1 MLLFKVRKEWLTW
14 RKSCQ
19 RWACILQRSGL
30 WVPPGLSPCVS
41 YSESA
46 GSTPAERKRRAVNCE
61 GKQGLTE
68 FQMYNLERHSSAG
81 MMQTNIELEVSPQLT
96 VSQSCKRVFLCVT
109 TFVLQIPVVS
119 DRLQNFWIYL
129 PRCPLSLKEGTSV
142 SPWPAP
148 AECLR
153 SPCRSHWTRCS
164 WAQRWMSRWQW
175 DQDCSRW
182 WGGCCNSWTW
192 WKALGSCPQTLR
204 CHPPWSGQRVYRG
217 IQERSQRCVHV
228 VR

>member
-1 MLLFKVRKEWLTW
+1 
-14 RKSCQ
+14 
-19 RWACILQRSGL
+19 
-30 WVPPGLSPCVS
+30 
-41 YSESA
+41 
-46 GSTPAERKRRAVNCE
+46 
-61 GKQGLTE
+61 
-68 FQMYNLERHSSAG
+68 MYHLERHSSAG
-81 MMQTNIELEVSPQLT
+81 NSRFHGSSQSVSLVSACFCVSPLLFCRYPWCQIGF
-96 VSQSCKRVFLCVT
+96 R
-109 TFVLQIPVVS
+109 TFE
-119 DRLQNFWIYL
+119 F
-129 PRCPLSLKEGTSV
+129 LSLKEGTSV

-204 CHPPWSGQRVYRG
+204 CRPPWSGQRVYSG